1 VSTFRLSLKSIGRH
15 SAIVLGLLALT
26 LVLGSVLTRVDA
38 QCPGTLTVNGGLE
51 DGYSPRGAGE
61 VEVANGWFP
70 WYQDGPRVEE
80 GFNKRPEWKPENAMI
95 FGTRRVHSG
104 NFAQKWFTTYGTH
117 NAGIYQQV
125 NVPAGSSV
133 TASAWVQSWSS
144 DTGDLDVSQ
153 GNYLTYIGMDPTGGT
168 NALAG
173 TVIWSPANW
182 ITDRWVQISVEA
194 QAQSGVVTVFLRGQ
208 PEFRNKHNDAYVDDI
223 CLVVNAPPPTATPVP
238 QPTNTPRPTNTP
250 GPSPT
255 PLPTETPLPTATPEA
270 TLTPTPGPEVSIVVA
285 AFEDRDEDGS
295 RGYDEELLAGVLV
308 ELLDDT
314 GKEIASRLTTS
325 EPYTFADLEPGTYQL
340 IVTDAEGYRSTGPT
354 EIEITL
360 IPRALREVMIG
371 QAVLPRPT
379 NTPEP
384 TATASPVPTATAAQ
398 AATGEALVQPTDPPA
413 NAAPS
418 GPGFFQRY
426 GGLMVAAAG
435 LAIGIPAVLALTR
448 RRD

>member
-1 VSTFRLSLKSIGRH
+1 MSVSRLSLRLIGRYG
-15 SAIVLGLLALT
+15 AIVLGLLALT
-26 LVLGSVLTRVDA
+26 LVLGSALTPVSA
-38 QCPGTLTVNGGLE
+38 QCPGTLMVNGGLE
-51 DGYSPRGAGE
+51 DGYSTRGAGE

-80 GFNKRPEWKPENAMI
+80 GFFKRPEWKPENAMI
-95 FGTRRVHSG
+95 FGMRRVHSG

-125 NVPAGSSV
+125 NVPAGSTF

-153 GNYLTYIGMDPTGGT
+153 GNYLTYIGIDPTGGT

-182 ITDRWVQISVEA
+182 ITDRWVQISVQA
-194 QAQSGVVTVFLRGQ
+194 QAQGGVVTVFLRGQ

-238 QPTNTPRPTNTP
+238 RPTNTPMPTNTP

-285 AFEDRDEDGS
+285 AFDDRDEDGS

-314 GKEIASRLTTS
+314 GKELASRLTTT
-325 EPYTFADLEPGTYQL
+325 EPYAFADLEPGTYRL
-340 IVTDAEGYRSTGPT
+340 VVTDAEGYRSTGAT
-354 EIEITL
+354 EIEVTL

-371 QAVLPRPT
+371 QAMLPPPAI
-379 NTPEP
+379 TPEP
-384 TATASPVPTATAAQ
+384 TATASPLPTNTTEPVATDEAA
-398 AATGEALVQPTDPPA
+398 VRPTDPPA
-413 NAAPS
+413 SAAPAA
-418 GPGFFQRY
+418 PGFFQRY
-426 GGLMVAAAG
+426 GGLVVAAAG
-435 LAIGIPAVLALTR
+435 LAIGVPAALALTR
-448 RRD
+448 RKD